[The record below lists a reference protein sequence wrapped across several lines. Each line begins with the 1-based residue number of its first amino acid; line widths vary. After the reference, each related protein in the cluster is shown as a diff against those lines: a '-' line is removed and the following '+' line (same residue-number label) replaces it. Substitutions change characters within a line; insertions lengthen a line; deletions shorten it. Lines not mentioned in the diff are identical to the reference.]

1 MNKPS
6 ISMIGLALVMTG
18 AILLIVSYLVGWTD
32 YNFVQFCGLGMIIA
46 GIITWIIGQKKNK

>member
-1 MNKPS
+1 
-6 ISMIGLALVMTG
+6 MIGLALVMTG

-32 YNFVQFCGLGMIIA
+32 YNFVQFSGLGMIIA